1 MEFAPTT
8 AAKADDSWLRKEESG
23 VSGSR
28 RALQDLFAP
37 AGLRLD
43 GDAPWDPKVHD
54 DRFHGRVLALGS
66 LGLGESY
73 VDGWWDCEEIE
84 TFFYRLLSAG
94 VPQSFHPWREL
105 PRIALARLTNAGRR
119 SKAFEIGERHYDLGN
134 DLYETMLDR
143 RMTYSCGYWTGA
155 RNLDEAQ
162 EAKLDL
168 VCRKAGLKPGMRV
181 LDIGCGWGSLAAF
194 AAERYGVS
202 VVGITVSKQQ
212 IELGRQRT
220 AGLPVELL
228 LQDYRDLAGTF
239 DAIVSVGMFEHVG
252 HRNYR
257 TFFDVARR
265 CLAPSGVF
273 VLHTIGTRQ
282 SVVSCDPWIEKYI
295 FPNSH
300 VPSMAQIAAALEN
313 RFVIE
318 DWQNIGP
325 HYEPTLMAWS
335 SNVRAGWERLRARY
349 TDRFYRLW
357 SYYLRACAGSFRAR
371 YNDVWQLVLSREGLP
386 GGYEAVR

>member
-1 MEFAPTT
+1 M
-8 AAKADDSWLRKEESG
+8 
-23 VSGSR
+23 SGSR
-28 RALQDLFAP
+28 RVLQELFAP
-37 AGLRLD
+37 SGLRFG
-43 GDAPWDPKVHD
+43 GDATWDPKVHD
-54 DRFHGRVLALGS
+54 ERFYGRVLAEGS

-73 VDGWWDCEEIE
+73 VDGWWDCEELE
-84 TFFYRLLSAG
+84 TFFCRLLSSG
-94 VPQSFHPWREL
+94 VPQKVRVWRDL
-105 PRIALARLTNAGRR
+105 LRIVLARLTNRGRR
-119 SKAFEIGERHYDLGN
+119 SSAFEIGERHYDLGN

-143 RMTYSCGYWTGA
+143 RMTYSCGYWAGA

-168 VCRKAGLKPGMRV
+168 VCRKAALKPGMRV

-202 VVGITVSKQQ
+202 VVGITVSKEQ
-212 IELGRQRT
+212 IELGRLRT
-220 AGLPVELL
+220 AGLPVQLL

-252 HRNYR
+252 HRHYR

-265 CLAPSGVF
+265 CLVPGGLF
-273 VLHTIGTRQ
+273 VLHTIGTRL
-282 SVVSCDPWIEKYI
+282 SAVSCDPWIEKYI
-295 FPNSH
+295 FPNSL

-325 HYEPTLMAWS
+325 HYEPTLMAWF
-335 SNVRAGWERLRARY
+335 SNFRAGWDRLQGRY

-371 YNDVWQLVLSREGLP
+371 YNDVWQLVLSREGLQ
-386 GGYEAVR
+386 GGYETVR

>member
-1 MEFAPTT
+1 MELAPS
-8 AAKADDSWLRKEESG
+8 AAKADDSWFGKKESRVSESR
-23 VSGSR
+23 VV
-28 RALQDLFAP
+28 LQNLLAP
-37 AGLRLD
+37 SGLRLD

-54 DRFHGRVLALGS
+54 ERFYGRVLAKGS

-73 VDGWWDCEEIE
+73 VDGWWDCEELE
-84 TFFYRLLSAG
+84 TFCCRLLSSGLAQKAL
-94 VPQSFHPWREL
+94 VWRDL
-105 PRIALARLTNAGRR
+105 PRIVLARLTNRGRR

-143 RMTYSCGYWTGA
+143 RMTYSCAYWAGA
-155 RNLDEAQ
+155 RTLDEAQ

-168 VCRKAGLKPGMRV
+168 ICRKAGLKPGMRV
-181 LDIGCGWGSLAAF
+181 LDIGCGWGGFAAF

-202 VVGITVSKQQ
+202 VVGITVSKEQ
-212 IELGRQRT
+212 IELGRRRT
-220 AGLPVELL
+220 AGLPVQLL
-228 LQDYRDLAGTF
+228 LQDYRDLEGTF

-252 HRNYR
+252 RRNYR

-265 CLAPSGVF
+265 CLAPGGLF
-273 VLHTIGTRQ
+273 VLHTIGTRL
-282 SVVSCDPWIEKYI
+282 STVSCDPWIEKYI
-295 FPNSH
+295 FPNSL

-325 HYEPTLMAWS
+325 HYEPTLMAWFA
-335 SNVRAGWERLRARY
+335 NFHAGWDRLRARY
-349 TDRFYRLW
+349 TDRFFRLW
-357 SYYLRACAGSFRAR
+357 SFYLRACAGSFRAR
-371 YNDVWQLVLSREGLP
+371 YNDVWQGVLSREGLR

>member
-1 MEFAPTT
+1 M
-8 AAKADDSWLRKEESG
+8 
-23 VSGSR
+23 SGSR
-28 RALQDLFAP
+28 RVLEELFAP

-43 GDAPWDPKVHD
+43 GEAPWDPKVHD
-54 DRFHGRVLALGS
+54 ERFCSRVLAHGS

-73 VDGWWDCEEIE
+73 VDGWWDCEELE
-84 TFFYRLLSAG
+84 TFCCRLLSSGAAQK
-94 VPQSFHPWREL
+94 VHAWRDL
-105 PRIALARLTNAGRR
+105 PRIALARLSNRGRR
-119 SKAFEIGERHYDLGN
+119 SRAFEIGERHYDLGN

-143 RMTYSCGYWTGA
+143 RMTYSCGYWAKA
-155 RNLDEAQ
+155 RNLGEAQ

-168 VCRKAGLKPGMRV
+168 VCRKAALKPGMRV

-202 VVGITVSKQQ
+202 VVGITVSTEQ
-212 IELGRQRT
+212 IELGRLRT
-220 AGLPVELL
+220 AGLPVQLL

-252 HRNYR
+252 HRHYR

-265 CLAPSGVF
+265 CLAPGGLF

-282 SVVSCDPWIEKYI
+282 STVACDPWIEKYI
-295 FPNSH
+295 FPNSL
-300 VPSMAQIAAALEN
+300 VPSMAQIAAALES

-325 HYEPTLMAWS
+325 HYEPTLMAWF
-335 SNVRAGWERLRARY
+335 SNFRAGWDRLQGRY

-371 YNDVWQLVLSREGLP
+371 YNDVWQLVLSREGLH
-386 GGYEAVR
+386 GGYETVR

>member
-1 MEFAPTT
+1 MELAP
-8 AAKADDSWLRKEESG
+8 AAANSDDSWLRKKEPRA
-23 VSGSR
+23 SGSR
-28 RALQDLFAP
+28 VVLQDLLAP
-37 AGLRLD
+37 SGIRLD
-43 GDAPWDPKVHD
+43 GDAPWDPKVRD
-54 DRFHGRVLALGS
+54 ERFYDRVLASGS

-73 VDGWWDCEEIE
+73 VDGWWDCEELE

-94 VPQSFHPWREL
+94 LAHRVRVWRDL
-105 PRIALARLTNAGRR
+105 PRIALARLSNRGRR

-143 RMTYSCGYWTGA
+143 RMTYSCGYWTRA
-155 RNLDEAQ
+155 RTLDEAQ

-168 VCRKAGLKPGMRV
+168 ICRKARLKAGMRV

-202 VVGITVSKQQ
+202 VVGITVSKEQ
-212 IELGRQRT
+212 IELGRTRT
-220 AGLPVELL
+220 AGLPVQFL
-228 LQDYRDLAGTF
+228 LQDYRDLEGSF
-239 DAIVSVGMFEHVG
+239 DAIVSIGMFEHVG

-265 CLAPSGVF
+265 CLAPGGLF

-282 SVVSCDPWIEKYI
+282 SSVACDPWIEKYI

-300 VPSMAQIAAALEN
+300 VPSMAQIAAAIEN

-325 HYEPTLMAWS
+325 HYEPTLMAWFA
-335 SNVRAGWERLRARY
+335 NFRAGWDRLRTRY
-349 TDRFYRLW
+349 TDRFFRMW
-357 SYYLRACAGSFRAR
+357 SYYLRACAGSFHAR
-371 YNDVWQLVLSREGLP
+371 YNDVWQFVLSREGLP
-386 GGYEAVR
+386 GGCEAVR

>member
-1 MEFAPTT
+1 ME
-8 AAKADDSWLRKEESG
+8 SR

-28 RALQDLFAP
+28 RALQELFAP

-54 DRFHGRVLALGS
+54 ERFYGRVLAKGS

-73 VDGWWDCEEIE
+73 VDGWWDCEELE
-84 TFFYRLLSAG
+84 TFFSRLVSSGLAQKA
-94 VPQSFHPWREL
+94 PLWRDL
-105 PRIALARLTNAGRR
+105 PRIVLARLTNRGRR
-119 SKAFEIGERHYDLGN
+119 SRAFEIGKRHYDIGN

-143 RMTYSCGYWTGA
+143 HMTYSCGYWARA

-202 VVGITVSKQQ
+202 VVGITVSREQ
-212 IELGRQRT
+212 IELGRRRT
-220 AGLPVELL
+220 AGLPVQLL

-252 HRNYR
+252 YRHYR

-265 CLAPSGVF
+265 CLAPGGLF
-273 VLHTIGTRQ
+273 VLHTIGSRLST
-282 SVVSCDPWIEKYI
+282 VSCDPWIEKYI
-295 FPNSH
+295 FPNSL
-300 VPSMAQIAAALEN
+300 VPSMAQIAGALEN

-325 HYEPTLMAWS
+325 HYEPTLMAWCA
-335 SNVRAGWERLRARY
+335 NFCAGWSRLRARY
-349 TDRFYRLW
+349 TDQFFRLW
-357 SYYLRACAGSFRAR
+357 SYYLRTCAGSFRAR
-371 YNDVWQLVLSREGLP
+371 YNDVWQIVLSREGLR

>member
-1 MEFAPTT
+1 MEFAPTS
-8 AAKADDSWLRKEESG
+8 AAKVDDSWLPKRESR
-23 VSGSR
+23 VSGRR

-37 AGLRLD
+37 SGLTLD
-43 GDAPWDPKVHD
+43 GDAPWDPRVRD
-54 DRFHGRVLALGS
+54 ERFYGRVVANGS

-73 VDGWWDCEEIE
+73 VDGWWDCEELE
-84 TFFYRLLSAG
+84 TFFYRLLSSGPAHK
-94 VPQSFHPWREL
+94 VRVWHDL
-105 PRIALARLTNAGRR
+105 PRIVLARLTNPGRR

-143 RMTYSCGYWTGA
+143 RMTYSCGYWAGA
-155 RNLDEAQ
+155 RTLNEAQ

-202 VVGITVSKQQ
+202 VVGITVSKEQVD
-212 IELGRQRT
+212 LGRSRT

-228 LQDYRDLAGTF
+228 LQDYRDVEGSF

-252 HRNYR
+252 DRNYR

-265 CLAPSGVF
+265 CLAPGGLF

-282 SVVSCDPWIEKYI
+282 SAVSCDPWIAKYI
-295 FPNSH
+295 FPNSL
-300 VPSMAQIAAALEN
+300 VPSMAQITTALESL
-313 RFVIE
+313 FVIE

-325 HYEPTLMAWS
+325 HYEPTLMAWFA
-335 SNVRAGWERLRARY
+335 NFRAGWDRLRARY
-349 TDRFYRLW
+349 SDRFFRLW
-357 SYYLRACAGSFRAR
+357 SYYLRGCAGSFRAR
-371 YNDVWQLVLSREGLP
+371 YNDVWQFVLSREGLP
-386 GGYEAVR
+386 GGYEAIR

>member
-1 MEFAPTT
+1 MEFAHT
-8 AAKADDSWLRKEESG
+8 AAEGNDSWIRKKDSG

-37 AGLRLD
+37 SGLRLD
-43 GDAPWDPKVHD
+43 GDAPWDPRIHD
-54 DRFHGRVLALGS
+54 DRFYGRVLANGS

-73 VDGWWDCEEIE
+73 VDGWWDCEDLE
-84 TFFYRLLSAG
+84 TFSCRLLSSG
-94 VPQSFHPWREL
+94 VAQKVHGWRDL
-105 PRIALARLTNAGRR
+105 PRIVLARLTNSGRR
-119 SKAFEIGERHYDLGN
+119 SNAFEIGERHYDLGN

-143 RMTYSCGYWTGA
+143 RMTYSCAYWAGA
-155 RNLDEAQ
+155 RTLDEAQ

-168 VCRKAGLKPGMRV
+168 VCRKAGLRPGMRV
-181 LDIGCGWGSLAAF
+181 LDVGCGWGGFAAF

-202 VVGITVSKQQ
+202 AVGITVSKEQ
-212 IELGRQRT
+212 IELGRRRT
-220 AGLPVELL
+220 AGLPVQLL
-228 LQDYRDLAGTF
+228 LQDYRDLEGTF

-252 HRNYR
+252 RRNYR

-265 CLAPSGVF
+265 CLAPGGLF
-273 VLHTIGTRQ
+273 VLHTIGTRL
-282 SVVSCDPWIEKYI
+282 SILSCDPWIEKYI
-295 FPNSH
+295 FPNSL

-325 HYEPTLMAWS
+325 HYEPTLMAWF
-335 SNVRAGWERLRARY
+335 SNFRAGWDLLRARY
-349 TDRFYRLW
+349 SDRFFRLW
-357 SYYLRACAGSFRAR
+357 SFYLRACAGSFRAR
-371 YNDVWQLVLSREGLP
+371 SNDVWQLVLSREGLP

>member
-1 MEFAPTT
+1 MDYAPT
-8 AAKADDSWLRKEESG
+8 AAKADDSWLRRKESHASG
-23 VSGSR
+23 ER
-28 RALQDLFAP
+28 RVLQDLLAP
-37 AGLRLD
+37 SGLRLE
-43 GDAPWDPKVHD
+43 GDAPWDPRVHD
-54 DRFHGRVLALGS
+54 ERFFGRVLAQGS

-73 VDGWWDCEEIE
+73 VDGWWDCEELE
-84 TFFYRLLSAG
+84 TFFFRLLSSG
-94 VPQSFHPWREL
+94 VAQNFRVWRDL
-105 PRIALARLTNAGRR
+105 PRIVVARLASRGSR
-119 SKAFEIGERHYDLGN
+119 SRAFEIGERHYDLGN

-143 RMTYSCGYWTGA
+143 RMTYSCGYWKGA
-155 RNLDEAQ
+155 RTLDEAQ

-168 VCRKAGLKPGMRV
+168 LCRKARLEPGMRV

-202 VVGITVSKQQ
+202 VVGITVSKEQ
-212 IELGRQRT
+212 IELGRRRT
-220 AGLPVELL
+220 SGLPVELL

-252 HRNYR
+252 RRHYR

-265 CLAPSGVF
+265 CLAPGGLF
-273 VLHTIGTRQ
+273 VLHTIGNRQ
-282 SVVSCDPWIEKYI
+282 SIVAGDPWIEKYV
-295 FPNSH
+295 FPNSL

-318 DWQNIGP
+318 DWHNIGP
-325 HYEPTLMAWS
+325 HYEPTLMAWY
-335 SNVRAGWERLRARY
+335 SNFRAGWDRLRARY
-349 TDRFYRLW
+349 GDRFYRLW

-371 YNDVWQLVLSREGLP
+371 YNDVWQIVLSREGLQ

>member
-1 MEFAPTT
+1 MESRA
-8 AAKADDSWLRKEESG
+8 
-23 VSGSR
+23 SGSR
-28 RALQDLFAP
+28 RVLQDLFAP

-54 DRFHGRVLALGS
+54 ERFYGRVLAQGS

-73 VDGWWDCEEIE
+73 VDGWWDCEELE
-84 TFFYRLLSAG
+84 TFCSRLLSSG
-94 VPQSFHPWREL
+94 VAQKVHVWRDL
-105 PRIALARLTNAGRR
+105 PRIVLARLTNRGRQ

-143 RMTYSCGYWTGA
+143 RMNYSCGYWA
-155 RNLDEAQ
+155 RARTLDEAQ

-168 VCRKAGLKPGMRV
+168 ICRKARLKPGMRV
-181 LDIGCGWGSLAAF
+181 LDIGCGWGGFANF

-202 VVGITVSKQQ
+202 VVGITVSKEQ
-212 IELGRQRT
+212 IELGRRRT
-220 AGLPVELL
+220 AGLPVQLL

-252 HRNYR
+252 RRNYR
-257 TFFDVARR
+257 TFFDVGRR
-265 CLAPSGVF
+265 CLAPGGLF
-273 VLHTIGTRQ
+273 VLHTIGTRL
-282 SVVSCDPWIEKYI
+282 SVLSCDPWIEKYI
-295 FPNSH
+295 FPNSL
-300 VPSMAQIAAALEN
+300 VPSMAQIAAALEDS
-313 RFVIE
+313 FVIE

-325 HYEPTLMAWS
+325 HYEPTLMAWFA
-335 SNVRAGWERLRARY
+335 NFRAGWDQLQARY
-349 TDRFYRLW
+349 TDRFFRLW

-371 YNDVWQLVLSREGLP
+371 YNDVWQIVLSREGLR